1 MALILLRL
9 KMNLTICVRGGS
21 VYTSNAFYMILAVY
35 LYFILSV
42 LLQQNKPVCVI
53 RAKENLACVKIV
65 KTEFNANLDLL
76 GFPHF
81 ITFKECRK
89 VS

>member
-1 MALILLRL
+1 MPDRDATAEGNMGCYYVRATVL
-9 KMNLTICVRGGS
+9 K
-21 VYTSNAFYMILAVY
+21 
-35 LYFILSV
+35 
-42 LLQQNKPVCVI
+42 K
-53 RAKENLACVKIV
+53 NLASAKIV
-65 KTEFNANLDLL
+65 KIEFNANLDLL

>member
-1 MALILLRL
+1 MHCICNL
-9 KMNLTICVRGGS
+9 KHSNITDLKHDDDDVMLPGTIGDIMPLT
-21 VYTSNAFYMILAVY
+21 FLP
-35 LYFILSV
+35 LY
-42 LLQQNKPVCVI
+42 
-53 RAKENLACVKIV
+53 RAKENLASAKIV
-65 KTEFNANLDLL
+65 KIEFNANLELL